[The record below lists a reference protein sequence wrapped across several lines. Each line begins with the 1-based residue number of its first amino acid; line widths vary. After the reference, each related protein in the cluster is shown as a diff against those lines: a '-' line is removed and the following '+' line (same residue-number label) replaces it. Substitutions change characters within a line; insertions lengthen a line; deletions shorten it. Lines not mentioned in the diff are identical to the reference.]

1 MENKK
6 LLEYVEKEYNE
17 AKDKAL
23 RTTTIIRELE
33 KNLRQVKDEI
43 DMYTDKLNNQ
53 FDDIYQLSIALSK
66 LKEGKD
72 ID

>member
-6 LLEYVEKEYNE
+6 LLEHIEKEYNE

-43 DMYTDKLNNQ
+43 DMYTDKLNSE